1 MLECLTILPD
11 YSREVF
17 NEHFV
22 NALSLYFATLPAA
35 QLLDVT
41 QGIYQIWENGARQ
54 LKDAEASDAPEFVLK
69 AIVKNAARATLAAT
83 DLGEIYGVGSDA
95 YRNSI
100 SALNQLQEEYSHRV
114 LAAEN
119 QSVAISIV
127 REFTAKTSEV

>member
-1 MLECLTILPD
+1 
-11 YSREVF
+11 
-17 NEHFV
+17 
-22 NALSLYFATLPAA
+22 
-35 QLLDVT
+35 
-41 QGIYQIWENGARQ
+41 
-54 LKDAEASDAPEFVLK
+54 
-69 AIVKNAARATLAAT
+69 LAAT